1 MRLLRPL
8 LRSRWLLLSLL
19 FCLIPGTP
27 AARAENRCDAADREL
42 FSKVPSWSELR
53 EWHAKYPD
61 CDDGALSEGVSDDVV
76 ISLAKKWQDL
86 PKLESQIKRHPDFK
100 DFVLGHIDA
109 TTDWD
114 DLQAVLDNATQ
125 RCPKRSS
132 ALCAS
137 IAEAARKARDEAKQN
152 AGTPG

>member
-1 MRLLRPL
+1 MRPL
-8 LRSRWLLLSLL
+8 LRSRWFLLSLL
-19 FCLIPGTP
+19 VCLLPVTP

-42 FSKVPSWSELR
+42 FAKAPSWSELR

-76 ISLAKKWQDL
+76 ISLARKWQDL
-86 PKLESQIKRHPDFK
+86 RKLESQIKSHPDFK
-100 DFVLGHIDA
+100 DFVLGHIDP
-109 TTDWD
+109 TTDED

-132 ALCAS
+132 ALCAA
-137 IAEAARKARDEAKQN
+137 IAEAARKALAESKS
-152 AGTPG
+152 